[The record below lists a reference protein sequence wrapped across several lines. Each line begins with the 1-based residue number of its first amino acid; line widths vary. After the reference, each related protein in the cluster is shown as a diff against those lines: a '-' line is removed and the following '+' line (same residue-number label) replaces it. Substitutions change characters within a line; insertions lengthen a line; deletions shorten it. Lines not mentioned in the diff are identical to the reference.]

1 MPFAISSFTFTV
13 LLLQSNCCFPTVT
26 EQFGVLLFYSVLDDS
41 LCSVDSWGRRP
52 AVRPAEPSP
61 ELASCLLVCWLV
73 SLGVGRSV
81 VWWSVCWL
89 VVCRFARS
97 PLHSAGGADK
107 WRGVQII
114 QNTRQTLDRILSG
127 SSGSP
132 ARLQRS
138 PRPRTQTR
146 THNTG
151 ELQKYPAS
159 GLKERNK
166 GTTDLITGR
175 TARTREN
182 PRDQQYCEV
191 LSQLRCRPASLCDR
205 FNDHCPA
212 FECECHYVSVPAT
225 TARSTILIKLFRA
238 RPPDSGGASRT
249 KGWKKL
255 YWRVQ
260 YIMITL
266 PTRHHK
272 SVLSLDI
279 GHNKVLPI
287 FRCEN
292 MAFITDQ

>member
-1 MPFAISSFTFTV
+1 MQYQASH
-13 LLLQSNCCFPTVT
+13 LQFCYCSQIAVSRLSPSNLVFYCFILYWMTHCVQWTPGAAAP
-26 EQFGVLLFYSVLDDS
+26 QSGQPS
-41 LCSVDSWGRRP
+41 
-52 AVRPAEPSP
+52 PAE
-61 ELASCLLVCWLV
+61 LAGRLLVCWLV

-191 LSQLRCRPASLCDR
+191 LSQLWCRPASLRDR

-212 FECECHYVSVPAT
+212 FECECHHVSVPAL
-225 TARSTILIKLFRA
+225 RRA
-238 RPPDSGGASRT
+238 A
-249 KGWKKL
+249 
-255 YWRVQ
+255 Q
-260 YIMITL
+260 Y
-266 PTRHHK
+266 
-272 SVLSLDI
+272 
-279 GHNKVLPI
+279 
-287 FRCEN
+287 
-292 MAFITDQ
+292 